1 MSNMLGNV
9 KKAVLAGVV
18 LVAAAPFAVPIQAH
32 ASPIQ
37 AHASNVTITSGT
49 LPIGQGARNY
59 LIIIQ
64 GTGFQTGA
72 VATISGTRAWLKNEL
87 AFQGTT
93 LYAYA
98 TVAPDATNGARTLT
112 VTNPDGSEAA
122 CAGCV
127 VIDPAPVV
135 TSIDTL
141 QTGAGQAG
149 SFAQP
154 VTVHGTGFVAGL
166 GRVFVKGAGIVA
178 WPAVQVTSASEAT
191 VGIVVSPLAAPGRY
205 DVTFTNGDGGVGRC
219 TGCFT
224 VTAGP
229 RLDHITPS
237 SFIRGNRYAVT
248 LSGQHFAQGA
258 VPTISIL
265 HGGIT
270 VSNVKVSLDG
280 TTLTFTM
287 AISHKAFL
295 NGPGIVLYVRN
306 PAPGYGSITPVVLT
320 VTKSCGTTT
329 C

>member
-1 MSNMLGNV
+1 MDMSNRLGNV

-18 LVAAAPFAVPIQAH
+18 LLAAAPFAV
-32 ASPIQ
+32 PIQ

-59 LIIIQ
+59 LIIIE

-112 VTNPDGSEAA
+112 VTNPDGSKAA

-149 SFAQP
+149 FFAQP
-154 VTVHGTGFVAGL
+154 VTVHGTGFVAGIA
-166 GRVFVKGAGIVA
+166 RVFVKGAGIVA
-178 WPAVQVTSASEAT
+178 WPAVQVTSASAAT
-191 VGIVVSPLAAPGRY
+191 VGIVVSPLAAPGGY

-237 SFIRGNRYAVT
+237 SFIRGNQYAVT

-287 AISHKAFL
+287 AISHNAFL